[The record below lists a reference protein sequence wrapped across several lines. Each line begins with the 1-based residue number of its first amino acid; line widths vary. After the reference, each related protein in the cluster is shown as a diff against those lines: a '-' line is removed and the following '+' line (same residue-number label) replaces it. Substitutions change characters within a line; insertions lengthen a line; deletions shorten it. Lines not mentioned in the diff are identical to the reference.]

1 MSNVKTTLSYSP
13 LSGRIYW
20 GRVNLDTGRAVGVAK
35 TDVTN
40 AFLQCVEHKFPIN
53 TSADMTVDGKHVSTI
68 YNVSSDLKV
77 LSFSPVD
84 PDEIDG
90 GMYNKLTDLLGTRD
104 FDEHGVCVGCRN
116 DIKDLCECEKL
127 SRKQTMILALSKKE
141 TPTNG

>member
-1 MSNVKTTLSYSP
+1 MANVKTTLSHSP

-20 GRVNLDTGRAVGVAK
+20 GKVNLETGIAVGNSRK
-35 TDVTN
+35 DVTN

-53 TSADMTVDGKHVSTI
+53 YSQNMTVGGKHVSTI
-68 YNVSSDLKV
+68 YNISSERKV
-77 LSFSPVD
+77 IAFSPVD

-90 GMYNKLTDLLGTRD
+90 ELYNKLTDLLGTRD
-104 FDEHGVCVGCRN
+104 FDEHGVCFGCRN

-127 SRKQTMILALSKKE
+127 SRKQTMIVALSKKE